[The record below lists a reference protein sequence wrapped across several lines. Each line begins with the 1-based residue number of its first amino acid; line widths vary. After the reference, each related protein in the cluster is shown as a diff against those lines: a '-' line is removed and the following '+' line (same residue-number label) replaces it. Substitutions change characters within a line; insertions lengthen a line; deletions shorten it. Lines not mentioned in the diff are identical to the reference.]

1 MKRNDLNQQ
10 LRQHILAAIGFTI
23 WIASSALSAPAF
35 AHTCTWQCPGSGA
48 LVSHPSQCTVPAPKE
63 GS

>member
-1 MKRNDLNQQ
+1 MKLND
-10 LRQHILAAIGFTI
+10 LRQHLLAAIGFTI

-35 AHTCTWQCPGSGA
+35 AHAYTYQCPGSGV
-48 LVSHPSQCTVPAPKE
+48 LVSHPSQCTLPAPKE